1 MDYSKLSLIFVID
14 KNPIHNSLIKY
25 HLNLNKFF
33 NVQTFPSV
41 NECLY
46 RLNKQLFPDFI
57 IIDLIAGDPSVFDFL
72 YKVRGLSEKIQII
85 FFSSHDDPL
94 LADQLLDSG
103 ATDFIVKTDR
113 LETGITELIKNLK
126 FLIKEEVKY

>member
-41 NECLY
+41 DECLY
-46 RLNKQLFPDFI
+46 RLNKQVFPDFI
-57 IIDLIAGDPSVFDFL
+57 ITDFNAGDPSIFDFL
-72 YKVRGLSEKIQII
+72 QKVRELSQSIQII

-94 LADQLLDSG
+94 LADHLLDSG